1 MGSVGGDRVRAP
13 CGDPGSLSPVN
24 GPVVKVG
31 VLGCGTVGSSLINLV
46 ARQGDFIESRTGL
59 RLEIA
64 RVAVR
69 DLAKHREVGLAPS
82 VFTDEPAAVVADPDV
97 DVIVEVMGGVVPAQ
111 DLVLSAIAA
120 GKPVVTANKELL
132 AAAGPE
138 VFAAA
143 EHAKVDLLFEAAVA
157 GGIPFVRPLR
167 ESLMGE
173 PVYRVLGIMNGTTN
187 YILTRMGEAGADYD
201 EALAEAQELGFAE
214 ADPTAD
220 VDGLD
225 AGAKIAIVASL
236 AFGARVRATDV
247 DCEGIR
253 GITADDIA
261 FAARHGFVVKL
272 LSVAERFSGP
282 EGNRIVARVHPAF
295 VPDTHPLASVRESF
309 NAIFVQGKAVG
320 DLMFYGRGA
329 GGGPTASALLGDL
342 IDAASNR
349 QRNNHASLGSF
360 TDVPLRPVDELTSAF
375 YVSIET
381 ADRPGVLATVAGAFS
396 DHGVSIASMEQE
408 APTTDPTAPPVRGR
422 ARLEFVTHLAR
433 ERDLT
438 QTLQELSDLEVVLN
452 VGSVIRVLG
461 DEGGFR

>member
-1 MGSVGGDRVRAP
+1 
-13 CGDPGSLSPVN
+13 
-24 GPVVKVG
+24 
-31 VLGCGTVGSSLINLV
+31 VLGCGTVGSSLISLV
-46 ARQGDFIESRTGL
+46 DRQRDVIEARTGL
-59 RLEIA
+59 RLEIT

-69 DLAKHREVGLAPS
+69 DLSRSRAVDLPPEA
-82 VFTDEPAAVVADPDV
+82 FTSEAAAVVADPDI
-97 DVIVEVMGGVVPAQ
+97 DVIVEVMGGVQPAQ

-132 AAAGPE
+132 ATAGPE

-167 ESLMGE
+167 ESLLGE
-173 PVYRVLGIMNGTTN
+173 PVDRVLGIMNGTTN
-187 YILTRMGEAGADYD
+187 YVLTRMTEAGAGYA

-220 VDGLD
+220 VEGLD

-236 AFGARVRATDV
+236 AFGARVRASDV
-247 DCEGIR
+247 DCEGIT

-261 FAARHGFVVKL
+261 FATRHGFVVKL
-272 LSVAERFSGP
+272 LAVAERFEAEAGAS
-282 EGNRIVARVHPAF
+282 IVARVHPAF

-309 NAIFVQGKAVG
+309 NAVFVQGRAVG

-329 GGGPTASALLGDL
+329 GGDPTASALLGDL
-342 IDAASNR
+342 IDASSNR

-360 TDVPLRPVDELTSAF
+360 SDVALRPVDELTSAF

-381 ADRPGVLATVAGAFS
+381 TDRPGVLATVAGAFS
-396 DHGVSIASMEQE
+396 RHGVSIASMEQE
-408 APTTDPTAPPVRGR
+408 GPSPDPTAVPEGGE
-422 ARLEFVTHLAR
+422 ARIEFVTHLAR

-438 QTLQELSDLEVVLN
+438 ATLDELRDLDVVLR

-461 DEGGFR
+461 DESGFR